1 MLSSINLND
10 KSYEDL
16 IAEALRQIPLYSG
29 EWTNFN
35 RSDPGITILQNFS
48 AFNALQQSYINEMT
62 DEIRRALLRLLR
74 LQATESRAATVLVEP
89 HCGEPMTLLQCHK
102 LKAGNLCF
110 EVPETTTVQPWGISA
125 VYAGREGAYREIT
138 YLLDREAHT
147 SVPVFGNSPEPGMSL
162 LCIRLSPQPVP
173 GDKRPRLCGAAL
185 GAVHENRLAGRGGER

>member
-62 DEIRRALLRLLR
+62 DEIRRALLRL
-74 LQATESRAATVLVEP
+74 AAP
-89 HCGEPMTLLQCHK
+89 AGHGEPRGHRT
-102 LKAGNLCF
+102 G
-110 EVPETTTVQPWGISA
+110 
-125 VYAGREGAYREIT
+125 
-138 YLLDREAHT
+138 
-147 SVPVFGNSPEPGMSL
+147 
-162 LCIRLSPQPVP
+162 
-173 GDKRPRLCGAAL
+173 GAAL
-185 GAVHENRLAGRGGER
+185 RRAYDASAVP